1 MDLLDRFRSFF
12 IDDFKTGVESQSKK
26 SVLYFNG
33 NRYDQQQIQTVL
45 GSATDAIRN
54 IKKHNPS
61 IDLSDPKQIE
71 NIPEHLKKPLLN
83 EVDKLAK
90 LVGDQFDESIQGL
103 SASASKMK
111 LAAIMATGLTKGP
124 FAERKIFDTNMCL
137 VNQPLGNELDPEN
150 LLKDGLIGFAQKQDF
165 NADHFKPLP
174 GNKAVW
180 DRLVGAHEGEHCN
193 QDDIEMEHAEG
204 DDLLKKTIEGETR
217 SDRAAIKDLIQ
228 NGHADVAQAWKDIR
242 IIATVGGDDTHA
254 TTLFLDDENF
264 ELTDAQLDEIKNIR
278 DTMNSSVGEALG
290 TNKYNAESLR
300 KQDPQRYA
308 QLLQEQIDS
317 GKFPPKKELNEEE
330 QKSKISK
337 LTGLSVED
345 VEKADPSNFPAITD
359 AYKKLKADGEFT
371 TRGSSPETST
381 RLAQQYIGATQR
393 LMVADTA
400 PKVDPAAQADKAEP
414 KKLELPEEDLTDDGS
429 VISDDELEAEANDQS
444 EILMN
449 RMVAKQLG
457 IEIEDASDLSETDPE
472 KYLQAAKEA
481 LKAGKVDQTT
491 DHYLTAAQKERRQ
504 ERILGIEP
512 GSIKDMPNYMQN
524 AAEEALKTDPKTKLK
539 DDGSIPVTNPHTT
552 RAVVTAIQEFEQ
564 KLRNPAPAVDAEVP
578 EASKDAPPTEP
589 PKEEKMSSLFQQN
602 AADMTS
608 SLIAKV
614 SAPDAQIEAPLVRQR
629 QPAAES
635 LAV

>member
-1 MDLLDRFRSFF
+1 MDLLERFRSIF
-12 IDDFKTGVESQSKK
+12 IDDYKAGVESQSTKPI
-26 SVLYFNG
+26 LYFNG
-33 NRYDQQQIQTVL
+33 NRFDQKSMQEIL
-45 GSATDAIRN
+45 GSANEA
-54 IKKHNPS
+54 IKKIKKERPT

-71 NIPEHLKKPLLN
+71 SLPDSLKKPLMK
-83 EVDKLAK
+83 EVDKVAK
-90 LVGDQFDESIQGL
+90 LVGDQFDESVQGL
-103 SASASKMK
+103 SASASRIK
-111 LAAIMATGLTKGP
+111 LATIMAAGLTVGP
-124 FAERKIFDTNMCL
+124 YAERKIFDTNMCL
-137 VNQPLGNELDPEN
+137 VNQPLGNEIDPEN
-150 LLKDGLIGFAQKQDF
+150 LLKDGLIGFAKKQDF

-204 DDLLKKTIEGETR
+204 DDLLKKTIEAETR

-242 IIATVGGDDTHA
+242 IIATVGGDDSHA

-330 QKSKISK
+330 QKSKIAK

-345 VEKADPSNFPAITD
+345 IGKADPSNFSAITD

-371 TRGSSPETST
+371 TRGPSPETSP

-393 LMVADTA
+393 LMVADTT
-400 PKVDPAAQADKAEP
+400 PKADPSAQADKAEP
-414 KKLELPEEDLTDDGS
+414 KKLELPEDDLTDDGS
-429 VISDDELEAEANDQS
+429 VISDDDLEAEANDQS

-491 DHYLTAAQKERRQ
+491 DHYLTTAQKERRQ
-504 ERILGIEP
+504 ERALGIDS
-512 GSIKDMPNYMQN
+512 GTLKDMPYYMQN

-564 KLRNPAPAVDAEVP
+564 RLRNPAPAADAKTP
-578 EASKDAPPTEP
+578 ESSKDAAPAEP
-589 PKEEKMSSLFQQN
+589 PEEEKTSSLFQQN

-608 SLIAKV
+608 SVIAKV
-614 SAPDAQIEAPLVRQR
+614 SAPDSKIEAPLARQR
-629 QPAAES
+629 QPAAEA